1 MTWRQTTNRDS
12 IERWEDFIEILHN
25 ALQNLENRKV
35 TASAS
40 LKTLRQKETQSV
52 QDLATFIERL
62 EKDLPYQQDEVARG
76 HVLYDALL
84 PMLQVQVLRDIK
96 RIDSR
101 DQVLMAAQR
110 HEELMASERR
120 ISNTSTPRSS
130 STPRAPRSQSASTA
144 PRTDNQ
150 SKPKKDY
157 TKDPCYNCGE
167 HGHIARDCSKPK
179 KDRES
184 KK

>member
-62 EKDLPYQQDEVARG
+62 EKDLPY
-76 HVLYDALL
+76 
-84 PMLQVQVLRDIK
+84 
-96 RIDSR
+96 
-101 DQVLMAAQR
+101 
-110 HEELMASERR
+110 
-120 ISNTSTPRSS
+120 
-130 STPRAPRSQSASTA
+130 
-144 PRTDNQ
+144 
-150 SKPKKDY
+150 
-157 TKDPCYNCGE
+157 
-167 HGHIARDCSKPK
+167 
-179 KDRES
+179 
-184 KK
+184 